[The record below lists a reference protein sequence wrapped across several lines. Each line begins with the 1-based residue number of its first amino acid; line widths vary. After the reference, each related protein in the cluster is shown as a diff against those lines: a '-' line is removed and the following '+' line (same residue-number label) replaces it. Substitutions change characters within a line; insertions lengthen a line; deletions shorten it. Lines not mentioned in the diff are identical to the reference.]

1 MTRGDYNDS
10 TISELREVMT
20 ELQQRIREAQE
31 ANELVSSSQARLG
44 SVLSD
49 LADQVKELAKRIES
63 DERIATREMRTIRR
77 TASPPE
83 IRDHVTAMLYREK
96 RPMKTSDLC
105 TTLRRTF
112 NIQTKDV
119 YNTLSHDNKFRRVGQ
134 GRAGRW
140 WLSDVE
146 LPQEEA

>member
-49 LADQVKELAKRIES
+49 LADQVKELAKRIY
-63 DERIATREMRTIRR
+63 D
-77 TASPPE
+77 
-83 IRDHVTAMLYREK
+83 
-96 RPMKTSDLC
+96 
-105 TTLRRTF
+105 F
-112 NIQTKDV
+112 F
-119 YNTLSHDNKFRRVGQ
+119 HDNKR
-134 GRAGRW
+134 
-140 WLSDVE
+140 
-146 LPQEEA
+146 